1 MRNALS
7 FLLLMLVS
15 TIPAPAEDTFSFPQ
29 DQKVRTDGN
38 AVFEKQENGNI
49 LFSVKPGKGWP
60 QIIFQDVPVDPE
72 ADRLFIRIKQCSP
85 EKKEIPV
92 LAESVTA
99 GAMPPRYIHSF
110 LKPGK
115 FVDLALKLNPS
126 AQRKKMT
133 FRIACSSPKTA
144 AAYEISGF
152 RSGRI
157 RTLADGWGFE
167 DPADSGTSSGPAE
180 ITGEYAF
187 RGKKSLKLDL
197 KGANDCVALIPD
209 ITDWRPYKQL
219 RFTLYNPQPAPNR
232 KERILQING
241 KYLPRNCSISRGM
254 LSVGPESHSTFVLDL
269 DTLPSSIDRSKITR
283 IQFFKGSP
291 NTVFYLDEIKL
302 YTAEEAAEDSITW
315 VKDEIGN
322 LLRKL
327 QENRRHAGIYLKN
340 RLNETEKR
348 LKNLLG
354 NFPKDERQREIEMTK
369 ARELLALAAALK
381 GTSGPLILRG
391 MPPTEKIFR
400 DQPFNPPA
408 AVPFRISAAGNER
421 ESFQIVALPNEKLSG
436 VTVSVSAL
444 SGPDGAVIPAAN
456 IQINPV
462 GYIELEN
469 STAYSTSRNGYWPEV
484 LQHNRPL
491 DLADC
496 LQPYWITVYVPS
508 EQKPGI
514 YRGTATFS
522 AQGKILTQFLY
533 EVKVFN
539 FSLPVR
545 GECLTFFDWRY
556 SPKNPIV
563 RRRCYDLMLDCRLNP
578 TGMYVNGQAQDGKDK
593 PYQFNPHIKDL
604 EHCLKRGMNLICIW
618 YLYNPATPFKFD
630 PEYYAKVKAF
640 LEYYRPILKKHNA
653 WDIAVINGF
662 DEIMHQD
669 PPEVKKRLL
678 EAVKIC
684 TWLKC
689 DFPDV
694 KICNVGRKMDISP
707 RLMDIW
713 FMGQLPKEKT
723 RDLAKA
729 GGKVCFYSVYGN
741 PGVMLD
747 LPGMAP
753 RILAWRAFKY
763 GAAGIAYYST
773 YRPWTFNC
781 PAGKIPTSINWSRDD
796 INAATFASRRSSKY
810 RPTRQGDGNLFWPD
824 TDGGVLPSIRIHNVR
839 DGVEDYEYF
848 ALLRKMAPDHP
859 LLAIPDSITTLVSD
873 HYTKDFRTLDSYR
886 EKIAE
891 AIEKLKPQAGR

>member
-1 MRNALS
+1 MRKALY
-7 FLLLMLVS
+7 FLLFIIVS
-15 TIPAPAEDTFSFPQ
+15 TIPASAENTFGFPQ
-29 DQKVRTDGN
+29 DQKVRMDGG
-38 AVFEKQENGNI
+38 AVFEKLENGNI

-92 LAESVTA
+92 LAESMPA
-99 GAMPPRYIHSF
+99 GAMPPRYIHTL

-126 AQRKKMT
+126 GQRKKMT

-144 AAYEISGF
+144 ASYEIAGF
-152 RSGRI
+152 RSVRI
-157 RTLADGWGFE
+157 RTLSDGWGFE
-167 DPADSGTSSGPAE
+167 DLIDSGTSTGPAE

-197 KGANDCVALIPD
+197 KGANDCVTLIPD

-241 KYLPRNCSISRGM
+241 KYLPRQCSISRGM
-254 LSVGPESHSTFVLDL
+254 LSVDPESHATFVLDL
-269 DTLPSSIDRSKITR
+269 DTLPPSIDRGKITR

-302 YTAEEAAEDSITW
+302 YTAEEAAKDSDRRI
-315 VKDEIGN
+315 KDAIGI
-322 LLRKL
+322 LLRNL
-327 QENRRHAGIYLKN
+327 HENRRQAGVYLGK
-340 RLNETEKR
+340 RLDDTEAR
-348 LKNLLG
+348 LKNLLHDL
-354 NFPKDERQREIEMTK
+354 PKNERQTEIQMTET
-369 ARELLALAAALK
+369 RELLVLTAALK
-381 GTSGPLILRG
+381 GTSAPLSLCG
-391 MPPTEKIFR
+391 VPPTEKIFR
-400 DQPFNPPA
+400 DQPFDPPVSA
-408 AVPFRISAAGNER
+408 PFRISAAGNER
-421 ESFQIVALPNEKLSG
+421 ESFQIVALPNEKLIG
-436 VTVSVSAL
+436 VSVSASTL
-444 SGPDGAVIPAAN
+444 SGPDGATIPAEN
-456 IQINPV
+456 IQICPV

-469 STAYSTSRNGYWPEV
+469 SSAYSSSRNGFWPEV

-496 LQPYWITVYVPS
+496 LQPYWITVYVPPG
-508 EQKPGI
+508 QKAGV

-522 AQGKILTQFLY
+522 AQGKTLAQFPY
-533 EVKVFN
+533 EVKVFD

-556 SPKNPIV
+556 SPKNPAV

-578 TGMYVNGQAQDGKDK
+578 TGMYVNGQAQDGKTK
-593 PYQFNPHIKDL
+593 PYQFNPHPDDL
-604 EHCLKRGMNLICIW
+604 EYCLKRGMNLICIW
-618 YLYNPATPFKFD
+618 YLFDPAAPFRFS

-640 LEYYRPILKKHNA
+640 LEYFRPILKKHNA
-653 WDIAVINGF
+653 WDIAVVNGF

-669 PPEVKKRLL
+669 PPEVKKRLR
-678 EAVKIC
+678 EAEKIC
-684 TWLKC
+684 TWLKR

-694 KICNVGRKMDISP
+694 KICNVGKKMDIST

-723 RDLAKA
+723 RDLTAG

-741 PGVMLD
+741 PGMMLD
-747 LPGMAP
+747 LPGIAP

-763 GAAGIAYYST
+763 GADGIAYYST

-781 PAGKIPTSINWSRDD
+781 PNGKIPTSINWSRND
-796 INAATFASRRSSKY
+796 INAATFASRRSSNY

-824 TDGGVLPSIRIHNVR
+824 VDGGVLPSIRIHNVR
-839 DGVEDYEYF
+839 DGIEDYEYF

-859 LLAIPDSITTLVSD
+859 LLTIPDSITTLVSD
-873 HYTKDFRTLDSYR
+873 HYTKDFRMLDSYR
-886 EKIAE
+886 GKIAE
-891 AIEKLKPQAGR
+891 AIEKLNRSAGR

>member
-1 MRNALS
+1 MRKNWY
-7 FLLLMLVS
+7 FLLFLLAAVLPVS
-15 TIPAPAEDTFSFPQ
+15 AKETRSNPQ
-29 DQKVRTDGN
+29 GSK
-38 AVFEKQENGNI
+38 
-49 LFSVKPGKGWP
+49 
-60 QIIFQDVPVDPE
+60 
-72 ADRLFIRIKQCSP
+72 
-85 EKKEIPV
+85 
-92 LAESVTA
+92 
-99 GAMPPRYIHSF
+99 
-110 LKPGK
+110 
-115 FVDLALKLNPS
+115 
-126 AQRKKMT
+126 
-133 FRIACSSPKTA
+133 
-144 AAYEISGF
+144 
-152 RSGRI
+152 I

-187 RGKKSLKLDL
+187 RGKKSLKLNL
-197 KGANDCVALIPD
+197 KGANTCVTLIPD

-219 RFTLYNPQPAPNR
+219 RFTLYNPQPVPNR
-232 KERILQING
+232 KGRILQING
-241 KYLPRNCSISRGM
+241 KYLPRQCSISRGM
-254 LSVGPESHSTFVLDL
+254 LSVGPESHVTFVLDL
-269 DTLPSSIDRSKITR
+269 DTLPPSIDRSKITR

-302 YTAEEAAEDSITW
+302 YTAEEAAEDSISR
-315 VKDEIGN
+315 VKDEIGI

-327 QENRRHAGIYLKN
+327 QENRLHAGIYLKK

-354 NFPKDERQREIEMTK
+354 NLPKDERETEIEMTP
-369 ARELLALAAALK
+369 AREVLALAAALK
-381 GTSGPLILRG
+381 GSSGSLILRG

-421 ESFQIVALPNEKLSG
+421 ESFQIVALPNEKLSR
-436 VTVSVSAL
+436 VTVSASAL

-462 GYIELEN
+462 GYVELEN

-508 EQKPGI
+508 GQKAGI
-514 YRGTATFS
+514 YRGTATFA
-522 AQGKILTQFLY
+522 AQGKILARFPY

-556 SPKNPIV
+556 SPKDPAV

-578 TGMYVNGQAQDGKDK
+578 TGMYVNGNAQDGKRK
-593 PYQFNPHIKDL
+593 PYQFHPHPDDL
-604 EHCLKRGMNLICIW
+604 EHCLKRGMNLMCIW
-618 YLYNPATPFKFD
+618 YLFD
-630 PEYYAKVKAF
+630 PAAPFQFSREYYAKVKTF
-640 LEYYRPILKKHNA
+640 LEYFLPVLKKHNA
-653 WDIAVINGF
+653 ADIAVVNGF

-669 PPEVKKRLL
+669 PAEVKKRLG

-684 TWLKC
+684 SWLKH

-694 KICNVGRKMDISP
+694 KLCNVGKKMAISTD
-707 RLMDIW
+707 LMDIW
-713 FMGQLPKEKT
+713 FLGALPKEKT
-723 RDLAKA
+723 RDLTGK

-741 PGVMLD
+741 PGLMID

-753 RILAWRAFKY
+753 RILAWQAVKY
-763 GAAGIAYYST
+763 DAAGIAYYST
-773 YRPWTFNC
+773 YRPWAFNC
-781 PAGKIPTSINWSRDD
+781 PGGKIPTSINWSSRD
-796 INAATFASRRSSKY
+796 INAATYAGRRSSNY

-824 TDGGVLPSIRIHNVR
+824 VDGGVLPSIRIHNVR
-839 DGVEDYEYF
+839 DGIEDYEYF
-848 ALLRKMAPDHP
+848 ALLRESAPNHP
-859 LLAIPDSITTLVSD
+859 LLSIPDSIVMLGSGR
-873 HYTKDFRTLDSYR
+873 YTKDYGKVSSYR
-886 EKIAE
+886 EKVAE
-891 AIEKLKPQAGR
+891 AIEKLNRSANR